1 MNIRTRIYN
10 DIFGIALPAED
21 APMAEKILWQNN
33 ARTEIVRAEVAKYTF
48 EGSEKQVAWVEKIV
62 RLFFYKALC
71 EDYLYIIDYTK
82 ALREACEV
90 HKDSQYWISRRDKSI
105 SELFPEVEKEIDDIA
120 EDLSSQK
127 EEYDFVLS
135 RM

>member
-10 DIFGIALPAED
+10 EILGIALPAED
-21 APMAEKILWQNN
+21 APMAEKIQWEND
-33 ARTEIVRAEVAKYTF
+33 ARNSIAKAEVAKYTF

-62 RLFFYKALC
+62 RLFFYKALS
-71 EDYLYIIDYTK
+71 EDYLYIIDYVKT
-82 ALREACEV
+82 LRNACEN
-90 HKDSQYWISRRDKSI
+90 HKDAQYWISRRDKSI
-105 SELFPEVEKEIDDIA
+105 SELFPEVEKEIDPIA
-120 EDLSSQK
+120 ENLSYK

>member
-1 MNIRTRIYN
+1 MNITKRIYN
-10 DIFGIALPAED
+10 EIFGIALPAED
-21 APMAEKILWQNN
+21 ASMAEKIQWENDAIN
-33 ARTEIVRAEVAKYTF
+33 EIAKAEVAKYTF

-62 RLFFYKALC
+62 RFFFYKALY
-71 EDYLYIIDYTK
+71 EDYLYIIDYVK
-82 ALREACEV
+82 ALRDACEN

-105 SELFPEVEKEIDDIA
+105 SELFPEVEKEIDDFT

-135 RM
+135 RL

>member
-1 MNIRTRIYN
+1 MSIKKRIYN
-10 DIFGIALPAED
+10 EIFGIALPAED
-21 APMAEKILWQNN
+21 APISERMQWEPNAISEISKNEVEKF
-33 ARTEIVRAEVAKYTF
+33 TF

-62 RLFFYKALC
+62 KMFFYKALS
-71 EDYLYIIDYTK
+71 EDYLYIMDYVK
-82 ALREACEV
+82 ALRNACEN
-90 HKDSQYWISRRDKSI
+90 HKDAQYWISRRDKYI
-105 SELFPEVEKEIDDIA
+105 SELFPEVKKDIDDMT